1 MKENLNQLL
10 EKLIEGDEIPEM
22 DFGATT
28 GQYTHRKEMSNIG
41 GNSLEWV
48 LLSKAIHTWWQ
59 FGDKAYV
66 QNLIKIEGDGIICY
80 RPSVIKDFLANNSAT

>member
-28 GQYTHRKEMSNIG
+28 GQYTHRKEISNIG
-41 GNSLEWV
+41 GNSLE
-48 LLSKAIHTWWQ
+48 
-59 FGDKAYV
+59 
-66 QNLIKIEGDGIICY
+66 
-80 RPSVIKDFLANNSAT
+80 